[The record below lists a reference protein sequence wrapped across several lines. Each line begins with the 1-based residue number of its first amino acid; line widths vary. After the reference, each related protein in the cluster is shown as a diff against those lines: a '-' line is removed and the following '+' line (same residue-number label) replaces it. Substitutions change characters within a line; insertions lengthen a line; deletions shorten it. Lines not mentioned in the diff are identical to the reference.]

1 LPKFRRFGSE
11 PAFVDGWAL
20 YAASL
25 GDELGLYRD
34 DEAKRGALAGQ
45 LKCAVALVVD
55 TGLHA
60 QDWTRAQAADYVR
73 AQLGVDAADAGLM
86 TDRFVALPGD
96 ALACKMG
103 ELKFRALLTHA
114 RQALGARFDI
124 RNFHSEILKDGAMP
138 LDILEAKMKLWM
150 EARR

>member
-1 LPKFRRFGSE
+1 MCSSDL
-11 PAFVDGWAL
+11 DGWAL
-20 YAASL
+20 YAATL

-34 DEAKRGALAGQ
+34 DDAKRGALVGQ

-73 AQLGVDAADAGLM
+73 AQLGVDAAEAGLI

-96 ALACKMG
+96 ALACKLG
-103 ELKFRALLTHA
+103 ELKFQALLAQA
-114 RQALGARFDI
+114 RQVLGARFDI
-124 RNFHSEILKDGAMP
+124 RDFHSEILKDGAMP
-138 LDILEAKMKLWM
+138 LDILEAKMKRWM
-150 EARR
+150 AARR

>member
-1 LPKFRRFGSE
+1 MPKFRRFGSE

-34 DEAKRGALAGQ
+34 DEAKRGALVGQ

-73 AQLGVDAADAGLM
+73 AQLGVDAADASLM

-96 ALACKMG
+96 ALSCKMG
-103 ELKFRALLTHA
+103 ELKFQALLTHA
-114 RQALGARFDI
+114 RQALSARFDI
-124 RNFHSEILKDGAMP
+124 RDFHSEILKDGAMP
-138 LDILEAKMKLWM
+138 LDILEAKMKRWM